1 MRYDYVTLNKAAQM
15 LGIGRS
21 ALIILIDKGELP
33 GTQEVETSGERFII
47 MIPRLKVGQLLAMQ
61 KEELL
66 AKIASIE
73 AEATQQRRTK

>member
-15 LGIGRS
+15 LGVGRT
-21 ALIILIDKGELP
+21 ALTVLIDKGELP
-33 GTQEVETSGERFII
+33 GTQEVETSGERFISI
-47 MIPRLKVGQLLAMQ
+47 VPRLKIGQLLAMQ

-66 AKIASIE
+66 AKIASLE